1 MMYSIKKFLPVKR
14 TLSFILKEVFTE
26 KPILFVLY
34 ILRILFGTF
43 GTIQS
48 LILQKLIIDQIA
60 LLIKATDNSYLI
72 VFKASEYILLTLILD
87 FLIAF
92 FQTIIN
98 SKIDIIGEFLNAEW
112 NTKLNK
118 KAMSIAYEY
127 TESAEI
133 LDKLERAKEGK
144 DWYSGGVVGILNIFF
159 DTIQSFGIIASVFIL
174 ILKKCPYLIPIQ
186 IFSLVITSFIK
197 SKNNKVELS
206 IFKDLAKNNRIFHYY
221 FFTISDYK
229 VGKEIRL
236 FNCKSMFIKKMR
248 ELTEKQM
255 FYRKNHAIATLKYS
269 SLIEIIN
276 SLKDF
281 ISFALIGFIFITK
294 KLSIGDFVFCINSAT
309 NLFNNADSIIKSFH
323 EILKRSFYVENF
335 ISFMEFQE
343 PLKYGIAIQESDNH
357 GIEFKHVSFKY
368 PNSNEFVLKNVNISF
383 SSGETLGL
391 VGINGSGK
399 TTFIKLL
406 CRLYDV
412 TEGEILLDGINIK
425 NYNIDEYR
433 KLFSVIFQ
441 DFKLFA
447 FSLEENICLDKKYTQ
462 SILSDILR
470 KTELTDFVKKLSSQE
485 NTYIEKGFEENGIEL
500 SGGQKQKVAIARAY
514 YKDSPVFI
522 MDEPAASLDYISEE
536 KLYNQINENELR
548 NNTKILISHR
558 LYSCKFCKRIIVFNN
573 CSIIAIG
580 THKELLR
587 KNILYKK
594 LFYEQAKNYGADP
607 KFYK

>member
-14 TLSFILKEVFTE
+14 TLSFILKEVFAE

-98 SKIDIIGEFLNAEW
+98 SKIDIIGKFFNAEW

-197 SKNNKVELS
+197 SKNNKVELA

-255 FYRKNHAIATLKYS
+255 FYRKNHAIAALKYS

-276 SLKDF
+276 SF
-281 ISFALIGFIFITK
+281 T
-294 KLSIGDFVFCINSAT
+294 
-309 NLFNNADSIIKSFH
+309 
-323 EILKRSFYVENF
+323 
-335 ISFMEFQE
+335 
-343 PLKYGIAIQESDNH
+343 
-357 GIEFKHVSFKY
+357 
-368 PNSNEFVLKNVNISF
+368 
-383 SSGETLGL
+383 
-391 VGINGSGK
+391 
-399 TTFIKLL
+399 
-406 CRLYDV
+406 
-412 TEGEILLDGINIK
+412 
-425 NYNIDEYR
+425 
-433 KLFSVIFQ
+433 
-441 DFKLFA
+441 
-447 FSLEENICLDKKYTQ
+447 
-462 SILSDILR
+462 
-470 KTELTDFVKKLSSQE
+470 
-485 NTYIEKGFEENGIEL
+485 
-500 SGGQKQKVAIARAY
+500 
-514 YKDSPVFI
+514 PV
-522 MDEPAASLDYISEE
+522 
-536 KLYNQINENELR
+536 Q
-548 NNTKILISHR
+548 
-558 LYSCKFCKRIIVFNN
+558 
-573 CSIIAIG
+573 
-580 THKELLR
+580 
-587 KNILYKK
+587 
-594 LFYEQAKNYGADP
+594 
-607 KFYK
+607 